1 MQNYRNTAGIAAAT
15 AILITTGVVSSVQAG
30 TAWCLKTDMNGDRVR
45 NAADVPLFIA
55 ALMGATSDPLEA
67 CAADANPDGL
77 LDGQDIPAFIEILQ
91 APDTDGDGIPDLFE
105 TNDGIVAGPTA
116 IGTNPA
122 DDDTDGDA
130 LRDGDEVFR
139 TIEGLDLH
147 AMGANPVRKDIFVE
161 VDWFD
166 DGTHSH
172 RPTAA
177 VVNLLVAAYAAA
189 STPNPYGAS
198 PGIAIHIDYGQ
209 GGAFTGGNLI
219 PGSDTVVVFNTE
231 FYTYKEAHFN
241 PNRRDYFH
249 YSIHCHRYN
258 TETNNS
264 SGVAELNGNDFIVSL
279 QNSLSTSNVS
289 KTFMHELGH
298 NLGLRHGGFENRNRK
313 PNYNSV
319 MNYRFQFPGADTNCN
334 AIGDGVLDYS
344 RGLRIPLDENNLNES
359 AGVCGSTAIDW
370 NGSGTIETG
379 VARNINCNTGAH
391 QPCGTSTNCEDS
403 TCNVLLDNDDW
414 ADINFNGVI
423 GGDLAAPEVIECQD
437 TP

>member
-1 MQNYRNTAGIAAAT
+1 MPLRQFSLVALLFTSELTTIVRAGQ
-15 AILITTGVVSSVQAG
+15 S
-30 TAWCLKTDMNGDRVR
+30 WCLKTDLNGDRLR
-45 NAADVPLFIA
+45 NAADVPLFA
-55 ALMGATSDPLEA
+55 SALVDGPADDYQA
-67 CAADANPDGL
+67 CAGDTTLDDSVDGR
-77 LDGQDIPAFIEILQ
+77 DIPLFIRYLTL
-91 APDTDGDGIPDLFE
+91 PDADGDGIPDQFE
-105 TNDGIVAGPTA
+105 TNDGVVSGPTA
-116 IGTNPA
+116 IGTDPA

-130 LRDGDEVFR
+130 LRDGDEVFH
-139 TIEGLDLH
+139 TVEGLDLRP
-147 AMGANPVRKDIFVE
+147 MGANPVRKDIFVE

-172 RPTAA
+172 RPTSA

-198 PGIAIHIDYGQ
+198 PGIALHIDYGQ

-219 PGSDTVVVFNTE
+219 PGGDTVVVFSTE

-241 PNRRDYFH
+241 ENRRDYFH

-264 SGVAELNGNDFIVSL
+264 SGVAEINGNDFIVSL
-279 QNSLSTSNVS
+279 QSNLSASNVS

-298 NLGLRHGGFENRNRK
+298 NIGLRHGGFENRNRK

-319 MNYRFQFPGADTNCN
+319 MNYRHQFPGADSDCN
-334 AIGDGVLDYS
+334 AIGNGVLDYS
-344 RGLRIPLDENNLNES
+344 RGLNIALDENNLDES
-359 AGVCGSTAIDW
+359 AGVCGSVAIDW
-370 NGSGTIETG
+370 DGSGTIETS
-379 VARNINCNTGAH
+379 VTRNINCNTGSSQA
-391 QPCGTSTNCEDS
+391 CGTSTNCEDS

-423 GGDLAAPEVIECQD
+423 GGDFAAPELIECQD
-437 TP
+437 TPAD

>member
-1 MQNYRNTAGIAAAT
+1 MLISFKVTAIAAFGLVLANVPQ
-15 AILITTGVVSSVQAG
+15 AIAG

-45 NAADVPLFIA
+45 DPADVPVFIA
-55 ALMGATSDPLEA
+55 ALMDETIEPLVA
-67 CAADANPDGL
+67 CAADINDDGAV
-77 LDGQDIPAFIEILQ
+77 DGQDIPAFIQILR
-91 APDTDGDGIPDLFE
+91 APDTDGDGIPDVFE
-105 TNDGIVAGPTA
+105 TNDGIVLGPTA
-116 IGTNPA
+116 IGTNPSDA
-122 DDDTDGDA
+122 DTDDDA
-130 LRDGDEVFR
+130 IRDGDEVFR
-139 TIEGLDLH
+139 TVEGLDLH
-147 AMGANPVRKDIFVE
+147 PMGANPVRKDIFVE

-166 DGTHSH
+166 DGTHTH
-172 RPTAA
+172 RPNAT
-177 VVNLLVAAYAAA
+177 VVSLLQVAFAAA

-231 FYTYKEAHFN
+231 FYDYKEAHFN

-279 QNSLSTSNVS
+279 QTSLSNSNVS

-298 NLGLRHGGFENRNRK
+298 NIGLRHGGFENRNRK

-319 MNYRFQFPGADTNCN
+319 MNYRHQFPGADNNCN
-334 AIGDGVLDYS
+334 ALGDGVLDYS
-344 RGLRIPLDENNLNES
+344 RGLNIPLDENDLDES
-359 AGVCGSTAIDW
+359 QGVCGTVAIDW
-370 NGSGTIETG
+370 DGSGTIETS
-379 VARNINCNTGAH
+379 VARNINCSTGTS
-391 QPCGTSTNCEDS
+391 QPCGTATSCEDS
-403 TCNVLLDNDDW
+403 TCNILQDNDDW

-423 GGDLAAPEVIECQD
+423 GGDFAAPEVIECQD
-437 TP
+437 TPP